1 MLYEKLDQS
10 FYFKLIA
17 MYMRVIGNTILAKK
31 GNFFLKKNWQK
42 FPTKL
47 TNRKKYA
54 IMANG
59 GTKDEIEIFSNN

>member
-31 GNFFLKKNWQK
+31 GNFF
-42 FPTKL
+42 
-47 TNRKKYA
+47 
-54 IMANG
+54 
-59 GTKDEIEIFSNN
+59 